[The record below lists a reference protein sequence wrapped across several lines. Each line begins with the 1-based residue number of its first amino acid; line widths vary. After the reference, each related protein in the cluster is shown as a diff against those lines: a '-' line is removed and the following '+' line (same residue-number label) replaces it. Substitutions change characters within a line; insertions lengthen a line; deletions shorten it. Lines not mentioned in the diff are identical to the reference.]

1 MYGAAQRF
9 FGLRQ
14 AQVARFSTI
23 HQCMKQS
30 MKHNRKYLKK
40 STNPK
45 IAIARP
51 ATNKKAKAN
60 FVALTCS
67 FVT

>member
-1 MYGAAQRF
+1 MHEAEHEAQPEVF
-9 FGLRQ
+9 
-14 AQVARFSTI
+14 
-23 HQCMKQS
+23 
-30 MKHNRKYLKK
+30 KK
-40 STNPK
+40 SKNPK

-67 FVT
+67 FVA